1 MATEV
6 TNEVATK
13 LPSWLQRLSYGAFGF
28 PLAALAL
35 PVYVYVPKFY
45 ADQFALPLAWIG
57 LALLLTRLF
66 DAVLDPLLG
75 YGVDRLAAQQSDTGQ
90 GDVSRA
96 DVSRAEVSRAYA
108 RAIRWALLPLLLGFT
123 GLFMPPLAS
132 TVTHTTSLLWL
143 MAMLLCAYVG
153 FSLATIVYQ
162 TWGAA
167 LGHDPASRVRWVASR
182 EAATLVGVMVAAT
195 VPQVFGMPALVAL
208 FWASLGLT
216 AWALLRAR
224 AGLSVVLPAIV
235 RTRVQTAGETKGHT
249 AVGKT
254 KFTPAQIWAPLQQ
267 SGMRWL
273 VAVFLLNGIAA
284 SIPAT
289 LFLFFVQDV
298 LGLAAYSGA
307 FLALYFF
314 AGALAL
320 PLWVKLADRIGQ
332 VPAWAVGM
340 LVAVLAFIWAYFLPH
355 SAYPGWGYAV
365 VCALSGMALG
375 ADLTLPSA
383 LLAGLIDEQS
393 KQAQNG
399 NPATNRAIQGG
410 TYFGLWNC
418 LSKLNLA
425 LAAGVAL
432 PLLQLFGY
440 VGQANPSAGDLS
452 LNVPALPAGSAGL
465 QALVVA
471 YAVVPCVL
479 KLLALGVLW
488 RSPLR
493 HLGVD
498 LPLSKRNK

>member
-1 MATEV
+1 M
-6 TNEVATK
+6 
-13 LPSWLQRLSYGAFGF
+13 PSWRQQLSYGAFGF

-75 YGVDRLAAQQSDTGQ
+75 YGVDRLAAQQSETGQ

-96 DVSRAEVSRAYA
+96 EVSHAYV
-108 RAIRWALLPLLLGFT
+108 RAIRWALLPLLLGFI
-123 GLFMPPLAS
+123 GLFMPPLAN
-132 TVTHTTSLLWL
+132 TVSHTTSLLWL

-153 FSLATIVYQ
+153 FSLATIAYQ

-224 AGLSVVLPAIV
+224 AGLSVVLPSTV
-235 RTRVQTAGETKGHT
+235 RTSAQTAGESIVHT
-249 AVGKT
+249 AIGKT
-254 KFTPAQIWAPLQQ
+254 TFTPAQIWAPLQQ
-267 SGMRWL
+267 RGMRWL

-289 LFLFFVQDV
+289 LFLFFVQDA

-314 AGALAL
+314 TGALAL

-355 SAYPGWGYAV
+355 SAHPGWWYAV

-393 KQAQNG
+393 KHAKNG
-399 NPATNRAIQGG
+399 NPTIQGG

-432 PLLQLFGY
+432 PLLQAFGY
-440 VGQANPSAGDLS
+440 VSQANPSAGDLS

-471 YAVVPCVL
+471 YAVVPCAL

-493 HLGVD
+493 HLGAYCA
-498 LPLSKRNK
+498 PNERNN